1 MFDAYKCERK
11 FQCTIQYTSNTYLV
25 NGYAQCSVKEKSPHR
40 ITTCCAA
47 ILSSDESRSAT
58 TEMTAVQSV
67 QVSAAAKARRVEKKK
82 ALRVVEVTIML

>member
-1 MFDAYKCERK
+1 ML
-11 FQCTIQYTSNTYLV
+11 N
-25 NGYAQCSVKEKSPHR
+25 AQGRNR

-67 QVSAAAKARRVEKKK
+67 QVSAAARARRAEEKMKAFMVED
-82 ALRVVEVTIML
+82 